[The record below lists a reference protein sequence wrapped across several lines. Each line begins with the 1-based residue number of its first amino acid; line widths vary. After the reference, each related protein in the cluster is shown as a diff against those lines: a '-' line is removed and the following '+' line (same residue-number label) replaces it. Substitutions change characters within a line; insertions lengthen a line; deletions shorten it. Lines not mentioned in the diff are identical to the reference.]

1 MKNFLITNW
10 KNIILGILGVIF
22 VYLLV
27 RVFTPTSGVSEL
39 NKYKLEQIDN
49 KIKELKT
56 MQKSLTDSIQSYQ
69 NKIIEIDGKISK
81 IKIEKNEVNNYYV
94 EKEEEIKNADRKQID
109 SLLRSRY
116 KF

>member
-94 EKEEEIKNADRKQID
+94 EKEEEIKNSDRKQID
-109 SLLRSRY
+109 ILLRSRY

>member
-81 IKIEKNEVNNYYV
+81 IKIEKNEVNNYYI

>member
-69 NKIIEIDGKISK
+69 NKIIGIDGKISK